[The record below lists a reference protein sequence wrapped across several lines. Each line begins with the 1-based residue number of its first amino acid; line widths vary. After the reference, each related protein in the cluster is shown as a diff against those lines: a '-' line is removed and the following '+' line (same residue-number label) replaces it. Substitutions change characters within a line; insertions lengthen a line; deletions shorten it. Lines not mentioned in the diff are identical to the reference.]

1 MQLVFPPG
9 DTSWKKTR
17 PQSAWREFG
26 FVYSQVK
33 RAIEP
38 HLTMEEMIARW
49 NEISKLLSES
59 KRARNNQLSQYF

>member
-26 FVYSQVK
+26 FVFNQIK

-38 HLTMEEMIARW
+38 YLSMEEMIARW
-49 NEISKLLSES
+49 NEISELLSES
-59 KRARNNQLSQYF
+59 KRSRNNQLSQYF

>member
-9 DTSWKKTR
+9 DTAWKKTR

-26 FVYSQVK
+26 FVHSQIK

-38 HLTMEEMIARW
+38 HLSLDEMIARW

-59 KRARNNQLSQYF
+59 KRRRNYQLSNYF